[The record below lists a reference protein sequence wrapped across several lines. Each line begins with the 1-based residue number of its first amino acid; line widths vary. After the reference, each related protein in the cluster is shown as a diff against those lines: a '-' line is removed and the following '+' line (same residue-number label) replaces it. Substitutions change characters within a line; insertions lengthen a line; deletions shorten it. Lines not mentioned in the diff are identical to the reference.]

1 MAFGAVIFE
10 YIFANV
16 QPRCPEKANQEP
28 GCSIIG
34 PITITLRRSFGQSAE
49 RKLFETHTL
58 VLLFLMGHGLM
69 GHGTRSRQ

>member
-16 QPRCPEKANQEP
+16 HPRCPEKANQEP
-28 GCSIIG
+28 GSIIG
-34 PITITLRRSFGQSAE
+34 PITLRRSFGQSAE